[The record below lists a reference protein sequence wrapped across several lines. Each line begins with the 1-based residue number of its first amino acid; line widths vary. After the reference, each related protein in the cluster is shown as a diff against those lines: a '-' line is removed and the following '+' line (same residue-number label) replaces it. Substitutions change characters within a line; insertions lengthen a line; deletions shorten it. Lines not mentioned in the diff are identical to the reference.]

1 MISEK
6 EANLIG
12 QDLELISG
20 EIVIVPEYMIV
31 GWSRS
36 SLFKIIFSN
45 FFFEL
50 FSYLD
55 TSVRAKIEIELC
67 WMTDSNID
75 SSTSRDVSRLANLV
89 VFVLAEQSKTTHVHR
104 L

>member
-36 SLFKIIFSN
+36 SLIISFSD
-45 FFFEL
+45 FFVEL

-55 TSVRAKIEIELC
+55 TSMRAKIEIELC
-67 WMTDSNID
+67 RVTDSNID
-75 SSTSRDVSRLANLV
+75 SSTSRDVARLANLV